1 MHIVCSDLEGV
12 FVPEIWINV
21 AQITGIDEL
30 RLTTRDISD
39 YNVLMRKRLGLLDEN
54 GLTLKDIQNVIATME
69 PLRGALEF
77 LDWLREHTRL
87 IIVSDTFVEFADPLI
102 AKLKRPTLFCNS
114 LVVAPD
120 GQITDYTLRQEDGK
134 RKVVEG
140 LQRMN
145 FQVVAMGDSYN
156 DITMLKKAEKGILFR
171 PPENVIAEF
180 PEFPVTDN
188 FDDLKALLQE
198 ALAGLENCS
207 QRTGE

>member
-39 YNVLMRKRLGLLDEN
+39 YNVLMRKRLGLLGQH
-54 GLTLKDIQNVIATME
+54 GLTLRDIQNVIATME
-69 PLRGALEF
+69 PLKGALDF

-114 LVVAPD
+114 LTVAPN
-120 GQITDYTLRQEDGK
+120 GQITDYVLRQEDGK

-171 PPENVIAEF
+171 PPENVVAEF
-180 PEFPVTDN
+180 PEFPVTDD
-188 FDDLKALLQE
+188 FDDLKTILQKALSDLD
-198 ALAGLENCS
+198 NV
-207 QRTGE
+207 R

>member
-54 GLTLKDIQNVIATME
+54 GLTLRDIQNVIATME
-69 PLRGALEF
+69 PLKGALEF
-77 LDWLREHTRL
+77 LDWLRERTRL

-145 FQVVAMGDSYN
+145 FKVVAMGDSYN

-198 ALAGLENCS
+198 ALAGLEN
-207 QRTGE
+207 

>member
-69 PLRGALEF
+69 PLRGALDF
-77 LDWLREHTRL
+77 LDWLRERTRL

-140 LQRMN
+140 LQGMN

-198 ALAGLENCS
+198 ALAGLEN
-207 QRTGE
+207 

>member
-69 PLRGALEF
+69 PLKGALEF
-77 LDWLREHTRL
+77 LDWLRERTRL

-180 PEFPVTDN
+180 PKFPVTDN

-198 ALAGLENCS
+198 ALAGLEN
-207 QRTGE
+207 

>member
-39 YNVLMRKRLGLLDEN
+39 YNVLMRKRLGILDAN

-69 PLRGALEF
+69 PLEGALDF
-77 LDWLREHTRL
+77 LDWLRTRTRV

-102 AKLKRPTLFCNS
+102 AKLKRPTLFCNA
-114 LVVAPD
+114 LTVASN
-120 GQITDYTLRQEDGK
+120 GQITDYNLRQEDGK

-140 LQRMN
+140 LQSMN
-145 FQVVAMGDSYN
+145 FKVVAMGDSYN
-156 DITMLKKAEKGILFR
+156 DITMLKTAEKGILFR
-171 PPENVIAEF
+171 PPENVISEF
-180 PEFPVTDN
+180 PEFPVTEA
-188 FDDLKALLQE
+188 FDDLKIILEDALG
-198 ALAGLENCS
+198 AL
-207 QRTGE
+207 

>member
-39 YNVLMRKRLGLLDEN
+39 YNVLMRKRLGILDEN

-69 PLRGALEF
+69 PLEGAVEF
-77 LDWLREHTRL
+77 LDWLRTRTRL

-114 LVVAPD
+114 LTVD
-120 GQITDYTLRQEDGK
+120 GNNRITDYKLRQQDGK
-134 RKVVEG
+134 RKVAEG
-140 LQRMN
+140 LQSMN

-156 DITMLKKAEKGILFR
+156 DITMLQTAEKGILFR
-171 PPENVIAEF
+171 PPENVVAEF
-180 PEFPVTDN
+180 PEFPVTHD
-188 FDDLKALLQE
+188 FDTLKTILEKTLSALE
-198 ALAGLENCS
+198 E
-207 QRTGE
+207 

>member
-77 LDWLREHTRL
+77 LDWLRERTRL

-120 GQITDYTLRQEDGK
+120 GQISDYTLRQEDGK

-171 PPENVIAEF
+171 PPEKVIAEF

-188 FDDLKALLQE
+188 FDDLKTLLQE
-198 ALAGLENCS
+198 TLAGLEN
-207 QRTGE
+207 

>member
-54 GLTLKDIQNVIATME
+54 GLTLRDIQNVIATME

-77 LDWLREHTRL
+77 LDWLRERTRL

-114 LVVAPD
+114 LVVAPN

-140 LQRMN
+140 LQGMN

-188 FDDLKALLQE
+188 FDDLKTLLQE
-198 ALAGLENCS
+198 ALAGLEN
-207 QRTGE
+207 

>member
-77 LDWLREHTRL
+77 LDWLRERTRL

-120 GQITDYTLRQEDGK
+120 GQISDYTLRQEDGK

-171 PPENVIAEF
+171 PPEKVIAEF

-198 ALAGLENCS
+198 ALAGLEN
-207 QRTGE
+207 

>member
-54 GLTLKDIQNVIATME
+54 GLTLRDIQNVIATME
-69 PLRGALEF
+69 PLKGALEF
-77 LDWLREHTRL
+77 LNWLRENSRL
-87 IIVSDTFVEFADPLI
+87 IIVSDTFVEFAAPLI
-102 AKLKRPTLFCNS
+102 AKLERPTLFCNS
-114 LVVAPD
+114 LTVAPN
-120 GQITDYTLRQEDGK
+120 GQITNYLLRQEDGK

-140 LQRMN
+140 LQSMN
-145 FQVVAMGDSYN
+145 FQVIAMGDSYN
-156 DITMLKKAEKGILFR
+156 DITMLKTAEKGILFR
-171 PPENVIAEF
+171 PPENVVAEF

-188 FDDLKALLQE
+188 FDDLKIILQE
-198 ALAGLENCS
+198 ALSNLAD
-207 QRTGE
+207 